1 LELFQNNSLGKFSPT
16 FHHHTFVLQSNEN
29 GIKAVVSEDV
39 ATALNGNRFYCFA
52 GGFTIKSRVK

>member
-29 GIKAVVSEDV
+29 GIKAVVSEDAV
-39 ATALNGNRFYCFA
+39 TALNGNRFYCFA
-52 GGFTIKSRVK
+52 GGSILNPRIK